1 MKRTRNERIQRRWER
16 RAMAGVLAVVVLS
29 CVNYFA
35 LIQALEAAA
44 W

>member
-1 MKRTRNERIQRRWER
+1 MKRTRNQRRQR
-16 RAMAGVLAVVVLS
+16 RRELRTLAGVLAVVLLS

-35 LIQALEAAA
+35 LLRALEAAA